1 MTSYF
6 VVPQAAWKG
15 LPPEY
20 QRLEEPRRMSRI
32 DRIETVLEQTDG
44 GAMVAQVE
52 LESKMLPKGERDG
65 TTDLPDIAR
74 ADNFWGA
81 AIAFGLMTVFPWLHS
96 LGLKVKTV
104 DVYYDNRNLK
114 REHIVKMQELVTKT
128 MPEIIRNA
136 SRELKTISR
145 DKPNIRRFQGR
156 AKAPANMNLDQ
167 FQTGITVAHTL
178 LQNWRLLNNQSRE
191 RIAMRDIATYVADYI
206 AKFLQ

>member
-1 MTSYF
+1 MPLSRRLFYIFCDGKYPNRDNNHHILTSYF

-74 ADNFWGA
+74 ADNFG
-81 AIAFGLMTVFPWLHS
+81 
-96 LGLKVKTV
+96 
-104 DVYYDNRNLK
+104 
-114 REHIVKMQELVTKT
+114 EL
-128 MPEIIRNA
+128 PSPLA
-136 SRELKTISR
+136 S
-145 DKPNIRRFQGR
+145 
-156 AKAPANMNLDQ
+156 
-167 FQTGITVAHTL
+167 
-178 LQNWRLLNNQSRE
+178 
-191 RIAMRDIATYVADYI
+191 
-206 AKFLQ
+206 